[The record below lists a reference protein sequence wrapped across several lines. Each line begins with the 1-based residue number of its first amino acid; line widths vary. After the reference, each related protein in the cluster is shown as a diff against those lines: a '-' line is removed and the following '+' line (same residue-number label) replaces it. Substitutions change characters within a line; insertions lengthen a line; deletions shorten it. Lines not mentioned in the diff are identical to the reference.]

1 MKKLTIYT
9 DGACSGNPGKGGWA
23 AILIVGDN
31 KKNLSGAEYKTT
43 NNRMELTAVIQ
54 SLQSLDDYNDFEI
67 EINTD
72 SKYVKD
78 GIEIWI
84 NKWKENGWKTANKK
98 EVKNQ
103 DLWKNLDNIIQGK
116 KIKWNWVKGHS
127 NNELNNEVDKLAR
140 RNLCSKL
147 RLNSNLA

>member
-116 KIKWNWVKGHS
+116 KNKM
-127 NNELNNEVDKLAR
+127 ELGQRSLK
-140 RNLCSKL
+140 
-147 RLNSNLA
+147 

>member
-54 SLQSLDDYNDFEI
+54 SLQSLDNYNDFEI

-116 KIKWNWVKGHS
+116 KIKWNWVKGHA
-127 NNELNNEVDKLAR
+127 NNKFNN
-140 RNLCSKL
+140 
-147 RLNSNLA
+147 LNSWINSRLADWKSRESKNY

>member
-1 MKKLTIYT
+1 MYLF
-9 DGACSGNPGKGGWA
+9 GNPGKGGWA

-78 GIEIWI
+78 GMRDLDKQMER
-84 NKWKENGWKTANKK
+84 KWLENRK
-98 EVKNQ
+98 
-103 DLWKNLDNIIQGK
+103 
-116 KIKWNWVKGHS
+116 
-127 NNELNNEVDKLAR
+127 
-140 RNLCSKL
+140 
-147 RLNSNLA
+147 

>member
-31 KKNLSGAEYKTT
+31 KKNLSGVEYKTT

-98 EVKNQ
+98 EE
-103 DLWKNLDNIIQGK
+103 K
-116 KIKWNWVKGHS
+116 K
-127 NNELNNEVDKLAR
+127 
-140 RNLCSKL
+140 
-147 RLNSNLA
+147 

>member
-116 KIKWNWVKGHS
+116 K
-127 NNELNNEVDKLAR
+127 
-140 RNLCSKL
+140 
-147 RLNSNLA
+147 

>member
-78 GIEIWI
+78 G
-84 NKWKENGWKTANKK
+84 WKTANKK

-140 RNLCSKL
+140 ESML
-147 RLNSNLA
+147 

>member
-116 KIKWNWVKGHS
+116 KIKWNWVKGHAG
-127 NNELNNEVDKLAR
+127 NHHNEMADKLAR
-140 RNLCSKL
+140 RFIEEG
-147 RLNSNLA
+147 

>member
-103 DLWKNLDNIIQGK
+103 DLWKNLDNIIQEK

-140 RNLCSKL
+140 ESML
-147 RLNSNLA
+147 

>member
-116 KIKWNWVKGHS
+116 KIKWNWVKGPS
-127 NNELNNEVDKLAR
+127 NNELNNEVAKLAR
-140 RNLCSKL
+140 ESML
-147 RLNSNLA
+147 